1 MAYDHHILL
10 LTGRPGVGK
19 TTVLREAAKL
29 LEGWRL
35 AGFFTE
41 EIREGGARTGFR
53 GVGFGGGP
61 GGGPETVIARADE
74 GQPRVGRYAVDVAAI
89 DEIAGATLRVGD
101 DEADAVLIDEI
112 GRMECLASEFLDSV
126 TDLLDSPLPL
136 VATVAYEGTG
146 LIAEVKNR
154 PDALLWEV
162 TPDNRDR
169 LPAEVVAW
177 LQDHRRVRRSM
188 AEAEG

>member
-1 MAYDHHILL
+1 MAYEHHILL

-19 TTVLREAAKL
+19 TTVLRKAAEL

-35 AGFFTE
+35 GGFFTE
-41 EIREGGARTGFR
+41 EIREGAVRQGFR
-53 GVGFGGGP
+53 GVSFGGGL
-61 GGGPETVIARADE
+61 ETVIAHVDG

-89 DEIAGATLRVGD
+89 DEIAGATLRI
-101 DEADAVLIDEI
+101 DEDATDAVLVDEI

-126 TDLLDSPLPL
+126 TDLLDTSLPL
-136 VATVAYEGTG
+136 VATVAREGNG

-177 LQDHRRVRRSM
+177 LQDHRRVRERVAEAE

>member
-1 MAYDHHILL
+1 MAYEHHILL

-19 TTVLREAAKL
+19 TTVLRKAAAL

-41 EIREGGARTGFR
+41 EIREGGVRRGFR
-53 GVGFGGGP
+53 GVSFGGGL
-61 GGGPETVIARADE
+61 ETVIARDDE

-89 DEIAGATLRVGD
+89 DEIAGATLRID
-101 DEADAVLIDEI
+101 PDEADAVLIDEI

-126 TDLLDSPLPL
+126 TDLLDAPIPL
-136 VATVAYEGTG
+136 VATVAHEGTG

-154 PDALLWEV
+154 PDTLVWEV

-177 LQDHRRVRRSM
+177 LQDHRRVGESL

>member
-1 MAYDHHILL
+1 MAYEHHILL

-19 TTVLREAAKL
+19 TTVLREAAEL

-41 EIREGGARTGFR
+41 EIRQGGVRAGFR
-53 GVGFGGGP
+53 GVPFGS
-61 GGGPETVIARADE
+61 GPEPVIAHTDE
-74 GQPRVGRYAVDVAAI
+74 GLPRVGRYAVDVAAI
-89 DEIAGATLRVGD
+89 DEIAAATLRVGE

-126 TDLLDSPLPL
+126 TALLDAPLPM

-177 LQDHRRVRRSM
+177 LQDHRRVGERL